1 MVESALSQGWQKT
14 QGWHGR
20 LSFDSYRTRLGS
32 VGLAWPAEDVRDR
45 HDTLQIRDTS
55 RPLLPGSDVN
65 LCSESCFGHQTSNA
79 KRFKA
84 VAWQAGGRSDCC
96 KVCFRPIHP
105 RLAYERTLGC
115 VRMHATCD
123 ASQPPPS
130 LTRCMAGE
138 IALCASLRPP
148 LLRFV
153 FLVTVLCFSIRWQG
167 RNLTVAR
174 RPGLHFGIPR
184 IDKTKV
190 GPCM

>member
-32 VGLAWPAEDVRDR
+32 LGLAWPADDVRDR

-105 RLAYERTLGC
+105 RSPTRGFWAAYVCMRLATPASPLPRLPGAWPERWLYVPHSAHLCSGLC
-115 VRMHATCD
+115 FL
-123 ASQPPPS
+123 
-130 LTRCMAGE
+130 LTFLVFSFAGKVG
-138 IALCASLRPP
+138 ISPLRDDPAYIS
-148 LLRFV
+148 V
-153 FLVTVLCFSIRWQG
+153 FLG
-167 RNLTVAR
+167 
-174 RPGLHFGIPR
+174 
-184 IDKTKV
+184 
-190 GPCM
+190 